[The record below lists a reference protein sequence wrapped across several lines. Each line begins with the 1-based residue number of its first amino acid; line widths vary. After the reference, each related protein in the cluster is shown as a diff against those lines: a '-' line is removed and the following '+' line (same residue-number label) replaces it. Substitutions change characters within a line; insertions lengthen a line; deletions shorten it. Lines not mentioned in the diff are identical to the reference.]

1 MTENRELVL
10 INKQIAD
17 TSNEYLGTTV
27 DGLDLY
33 YWEGDSDLWNIIFIK
48 FFKYNI
54 HTLIFINDLSGN
66 LVSNPN
72 LSADDTAHFLV
83 VHQITLSAKNLNN
96 DLKKI
101 NKWAFQW
108 KAIFNLYPN
117 KQTQEVI
124 LSRKLKKPNHPSL
137 NFNNTVVIQSTQ
149 TGRFGFGY

>member
-1 MTENRELVL
+1 MTEYRELVL

-27 DGLDLY
+27 EGLDLY
-33 YWEGDSDLWNIIFIK
+33 YWEGDSDLWNIIFIR

-101 NKWAFQW
+101 KNGHFSGKRFL
-108 KAIFNLYPN
+108 ICIPTNRL
-117 KQTQEVI
+117 
-124 LSRKLKKPNHPSL
+124 RKLFYPGNLRNQIIHH
-137 NFNNTVVIQSTQ
+137 
-149 TGRFGFGY
+149 